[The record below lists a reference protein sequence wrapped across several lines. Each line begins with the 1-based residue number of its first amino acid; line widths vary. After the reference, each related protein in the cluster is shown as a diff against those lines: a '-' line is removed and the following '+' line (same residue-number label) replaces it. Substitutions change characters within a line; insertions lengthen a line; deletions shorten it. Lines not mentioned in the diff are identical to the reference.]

1 MVATLLALG
10 LPVCP
15 SANML
20 ACPPAH
26 LHGLRRSAS
35 VPAARAVGRARTA
48 RMVASLPEEAPDET
62 PEEAADET
70 TQLQEFCFGLP
81 GAIAPAG
88 EFDPAG
94 LLRDRPKA
102 EVYRWRESELTHG
115 RVAMLASA
123 GFLVQPF
130 FHPLGES
137 LPALQQIVAFPQN
150 LLFAVPTVIGF
161 VETARSQRW
170 TGNEVIRNVLPRS
183 EDGRYMGASGV
194 GAQGLDTGDVGYYPG
209 DVGFDPLGLLPM
221 DQAELR
227 VMQVKK
233 TPNPNPDPN
242 LGPGRNPNP
251 IPNPNPNPNPLILT
265 LTLQDKELAHG
276 RLAMLAAAGF
286 VAQEAATG
294 MTWPAV
300 FSGTVSP

>member
-1 MVATLLALG
+1 MVATLLVLG

-15 SANML
+15 SANL
-20 ACPPAH
+20 LTCPSAH
-26 LHGLRRSAS
+26 LHGLRRSAR
-35 VPAARAVGRARTA
+35 VPAARAAGRACTA
-48 RMVASLPEEAPDET
+48 RMVASLPEEGAVEP
-62 PEEAADET
+62 PQEAASE

-94 LLRDRPKA
+94 LLRDRSKA

-161 VETARSQRW
+161 AETARSQRW

-183 EDGRYMGASGV
+183 EDGRYLGASGV

-209 DVGFDPLGLLPM
+209 DVGFDPLGLLPE
-221 DQAELR
+221 DRAALR
-227 VMQVKK
+227 AM
-233 TPNPNPDPN
+233 
-242 LGPGRNPNP
+242 
-251 IPNPNPNPNPLILT
+251 
-265 LTLQDKELAHG
+265 QDKELAHG
-276 RLAMLAAAGF
+276 RLAMLASAGF

-294 MTWPAV
+294 VTWPAV
-300 FSGTVSP
+300 FSRTVSP

>member
-1 MVATLLALG
+1 MVATLLLVLG
-10 LPVCP
+10 LLVCP
-15 SANML
+15 SANL
-20 ACPPAH
+20 LTCPSAH
-26 LHGLRRSAS
+26 LHGLRRLAR
-35 VPAARAVGRARTA
+35 VPAARARIA
-48 RMVASLPEEAPDET
+48 RMVASLPEEDVDET
-62 PEEAADET
+62 PQEAADEA
-70 TQLQEFCFGLP
+70 QLQEFCFGLP
-81 GAIAPAG
+81 GAIVPAG

-94 LLRDRPKA
+94 LLRDRSKV

-161 VETARSQRW
+161 AETARSQRW

-183 EDGRYMGASGV
+183 EDGRYLGASGV

-209 DVGFDPLGLLPM
+209 DVGFDPLGLLPE
-221 DQAELR
+221 DRAAR
-227 VMQVKK
+227 RAMQE
-233 TPNPNPDPN
+233 
-242 LGPGRNPNP
+242 
-251 IPNPNPNPNPLILT
+251 
-265 LTLQDKELAHG
+265 KELAHG

-294 MTWPAV
+294 VTWPAV
-300 FSGTVSP
+300 FSGTVSPL